1 MKIAIIGSG
10 FFGATLGL
18 FLSKKHHVHI
28 FEKKNKILNGASA
41 ANQFRFHLGYHY
53 PRSQKTVTEINKSK
67 NSFTSFYGKNIFKS
81 TRNYYLIANKSKVSY
96 KKYVKFLN
104 KNRLFNKEITNK
116 VLSKE
121 IEASIISNEKILN
134 YFDFKK
140 VLLNKIKKSKLEIK
154 FNQEFNKN
162 LLKKYD
168 KIIIAAYSNNNFILN
183 KLGVKKLND
192 YKFELVEKIL
202 IKLPKKYSNKSYVVI
217 DGKFVCVDP
226 YLGTKYHLLS
236 DVKNSKLETKIGKYP
251 NFIHKNKK
259 YLNKGIIKDLKIS
272 EFKKF
277 VKRSSAFLPFLNQ
290 SKYIGSMFVVR
301 TIKKNKENTDERTS
315 SIVNHNDKIT
325 SILSGKWNN
334 CVYLAKNF
342 KVDKV
347 KK

>member
-18 FLSKKHHVHI
+18 FLSKKHEVHI
-28 FEKKNKILNGASA
+28 FEKKDKVLSGASA
-41 ANQFRFHLGYHY
+41 KNQFRFHLGYHY
-53 PRSQKTVTEINKSK
+53 PRSQKTVTEINRSK
-67 NSFTSFYGKNIFKS
+67 NSFIKFYGKKTFKN
-81 TRNYYLIANKSKVSY
+81 TKNYYLIADNSKVSFT
-96 KKYVKFLN
+96 KYIKFLR
-104 KNRLFNKEITNK
+104 KNRLYNKRVKN
-116 VLSKE
+116 VVSSKK
-121 IEASIISNEKILN
+121 IKASIITKEKILN
-134 YFDFKK
+134 YFKFKK
-140 VLLNKIKKSKLEIK
+140 IILDKIKKSKLKIK
-154 FNQEFNKN
+154 LNQEFNKS

-168 KIIIAAYSNNNFILN
+168 KIIVATYSNNNFILN
-183 KLGVKKLND
+183 KLGIKKLED

-202 IKLPKKYSNKSYVVI
+202 IKLPKKYINNSYVVI

-236 DVKNSKLETKIGKYP
+236 DVKNSKLETKVGKFP
-251 NFIHKNKK
+251 NFKHKNKK
-259 YLNKGIIKDLKIS
+259 YLDKGIIKNPNIS
-272 EFKKF
+272 EFKNF
-277 VKRSSAFLPFLNQ
+277 IKRSSSYLPFLKQ
-290 SKYIGSMFVVR
+290 SKYVGSMFVVR

-315 SIVNHNDKIT
+315 SIVNHNDKIF

>member
-18 FLSKKHHVHI
+18 FLSKKHDVHI
-28 FEKKNKILNGASA
+28 FEKKNKVLNGASA
-41 ANQFRFHLGYHY
+41 TNQFRFHLGYHY

-67 NSFTSFYGKNIFKS
+67 NSFTSFYGKKILKK
-81 TRNYYLIANKSKVSY
+81 TKNYYLIANRSKVSY
-96 KKYVKFLN
+96 SKYIKFLR
-104 KNRLFNKEITNK
+104 KNRLYNKK
-116 VLSKE
+116 VKNIVSSKE
-121 IEASIISNEKILN
+121 IQASIITNEKILN
-134 YFDFKK
+134 YFNFKK
-140 VLLNKIKKSKLEIK
+140 IILNRIKNSKLKIK
-154 FNQEFNKN
+154 FNQEFNKSF
-162 LLKKYD
+162 LKKYD
-168 KIIIAAYSNNNFILN
+168 KIIIATYSNNNFILN

-202 IKLPKKYSNKSYVVI
+202 IKLPKKYSNNSYVVI

-251 NFIHKNKK
+251 NFKHKNKK
-259 YLNKGIIKDLKIS
+259 YINKGIIKNPKIS

-277 VKRSSAFLPFLNQ
+277 IKRSSIYLPFLKQ
-290 SKYIGSMFVVR
+290 SKYVGSMFVVR
-301 TIKKNKENTDERTS
+301 TIKKNKEKTDERTS
-315 SIVNHNDKIT
+315 SIVDHNDKIS